1 MTKEEAKLRATRD
14 LTKEGLDIEA
24 ADSEYT
30 PFTDEELDSALSGKT
45 IVSNTGKI
53 VTSFKK
59 APAGSVLPYVG
70 NVDGE
75 LVYFSKE
82 GVALD
87 GTKLSLATTTISNK
101 GTQGEAQT
109 RSGDEAEFIMN
120 SLNFKEQAA
129 VKALAAIIGLEGKPL
144 DYDDSKIKLMVAM
157 AFRIAV
163 EFQNR
168 AIEFRKKEDPIEE
181 NEDIDIDI
189 SELTSISDKLLY
201 NLINSLRR
209 TDYEEDTKEVDE
221 EGNPIKEYSER
232 FINPKMNKIFKDYL
246 KAIDAGT
253 QDFAPQAS
261 TDPKDPQGTKYWDF
275 ENLLKLFWREQYK
288 KDDTDEESNSIGSY
302 AQRIINPKL
311 NKAVKAFLKPTATSG
326 TKEYLELVE
335 FLDLYKKF
343 FKSTAQDQDY
353 AAFEDLTK
361 LLKDLQAT
369 LDSNKWQRVTL
380 YKWEEF
386 KNVLTDIKTNIATLN
401 TTLVNAFQVQATALN
416 NINQSLQTF
425 TTAMN
430 NRLDTIDSSTR
441 GLSSQISNAETN
453 IINAMPEIPEFHCN
467 YTPPSESK

>member
-14 LTKEGLDIEA
+14 LTKEGLNIEA
-24 ADSEYT
+24 ADSAYT
-30 PFTDEELDSALSGKT
+30 PFTDKELDSALSGKT

-70 NVDGE
+70 NIDGE
-75 LVYFSKE
+75 PVYFNKE

-109 RSGDEAEFIMN
+109 RSEDEAEFVMN
-120 SLNFKEQAA
+120 SFNFKEQAA
-129 VKALAAIIGLEGKPL
+129 VKALAAIIGLEDKPL

-157 AFRIAV
+157 AFRVAV

-168 AIEFRKKEDPIEE
+168 AIEFRKKEDPIEK

-209 TDYEEDTKEVDE
+209 TDYEEDTKEVDK

-246 KAIDAGT
+246 KAIYAGT

-261 TDPKDPQGTKYWDF
+261 TDPQDPQGTKYWDF

-288 KDDTDEESNSIGSY
+288 KDDTDEEGNSIGSY

-343 FKSTAQDQDY
+343 FKSTTQGQDY
-353 AAFEDLTK
+353 AAFEDLIKSLEKIQETADNKTYERVLIKGFDTLLNK
-361 LLKDLQAT
+361 LDTMNTNLAAINTSIQA
-369 LDSNKWQRVTL
+369 
-380 YKWEEF
+380 
-386 KNVLTDIKTNIATLN
+386 
-401 TTLVNAFQVQATALN
+401 
-416 NINQSLQTF
+416 F

-430 NRLDTIDSSTR
+430 ARLAAIETNTG

-453 IINAMPEIPEFHCN
+453 IIDAMPEIPEFHCN